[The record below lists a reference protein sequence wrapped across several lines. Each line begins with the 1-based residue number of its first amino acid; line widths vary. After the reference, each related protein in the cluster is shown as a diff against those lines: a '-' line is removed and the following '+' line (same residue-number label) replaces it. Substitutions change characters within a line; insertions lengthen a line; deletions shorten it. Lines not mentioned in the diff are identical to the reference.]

1 MCGAS
6 AAVSRNAIASIRRD
20 VALPGTNRTGGGY
33 SASGS
38 GGPGTLPRRDD
49 GTQDPPSI
57 NDWTAQ
63 VQSLAAKP
71 ALGTGWVE
79 EGSLVQLNAAVYG
92 LVNVPSAWRKTIV
105 RGIESLG
112 YRRSCYDP
120 CISCLMDESGPHG
133 HILIEVDDLATHGNA
148 VHSEN
153 MAKPQKTF
161 KFGKQ

>member
-6 AAVSRNAIASIRRD
+6 AAVPRNAIASIRRD
-20 VALPGTNRTGGGY
+20 VALPGTNRTGGGN

-49 GTQDPPSI
+49 GTQDPPPI

-92 LVNVPSAWRKTIV
+92 LVNAPSAWCVALRA
-105 RGIESLG
+105 
-112 YRRSCYDP
+112 
-120 CISCLMDESGPHG
+120 
-133 HILIEVDDLATHGNA
+133 LATEGHVTTLSYPA
-148 VHSEN
+148 
-153 MAKPQKTF
+153 
-161 KFGKQ
+161 